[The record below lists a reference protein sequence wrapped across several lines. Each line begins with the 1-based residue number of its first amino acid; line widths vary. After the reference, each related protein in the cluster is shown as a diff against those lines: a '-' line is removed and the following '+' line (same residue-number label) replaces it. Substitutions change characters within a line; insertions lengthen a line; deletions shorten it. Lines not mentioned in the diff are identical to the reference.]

1 MAILFLSICQ
11 KVVFY
16 YIICNCEPY
25 KSIIGDYFMSKKDI
39 ELSHDVKGNSKKNKK
54 KRRPISKFLT
64 VFMFVALALLI
75 LQMVRLN
82 LLPFKLIVLIS
93 AVFII
98 VALIVTLMMHFK
110 AKKFFSR
117 LLLGLISLCMC
128 VAFAYGNYFICK
140 TKDTFDVVTSLADK
154 RAITTSIIALKDS
167 NITSKADLKNKKIGT
182 IVEMDKEATKR
193 TLEAL
198 KKDEVKYSTSDYSN
212 LDDLVNALY
221 DGSVNAIC
229 LNEKYRDV
237 LHETEEYFTFNTIT
251 NVAYQNVHYVEKAAS
266 ENESDPV
273 RNITK
278 DAFTVLVSGN
288 DSYGSLQDSNTRSDA
303 NMLLTVNPKTG
314 TILMTSIP
322 RDYYVNL
329 VCPEGNENSCPEESK
344 DKLTHTGL
352 LGIKSTEKAIE
363 NALGIKINYNVRINF
378 SSVVNLVDALDGIDL
393 DIKEGEE
400 CDILYANMQS
410 GLSVGKHHV
419 DGETALAFARERHAY
434 LNGDNQRVKNQQ
446 KVFKAIFK
454 RIVSPKMITN
464 YGKFM
469 DALAVAFDTNISAD
483 EMSDFIKYELGSMPK
498 WKFES
503 YSISGDF
510 GSEFCYLAQTY
521 ASITYENEL
530 MNQIARDKINA
541 VLEGKSSDT
550 VKDTS
555 GSVQEPSADNVIHES
570 NDSSTDY
577 NYDYDYSYDPSYQES
592 YDTQDSSN
600 EDYSGSNSN
609 EGYDSYEE
617 PSYDDSNEGY

>member
-1 MAILFLSICQ
+1 
-11 KVVFY
+11 
-16 YIICNCEPY
+16 
-25 KSIIGDYFMSKKDI
+25 MSKKDI
-39 ELSHDVKGNSKKNKK
+39 ELSRDVKGNSKKNKK

-75 LQMVRLN
+75 LQMVCLN

-98 VALIVTLMMHFK
+98 LALIVTIMMNFK

-128 VAFAYGNYFICK
+128 VAFAYGNYFIYK

-182 IVEMDKEATKR
+182 VLKMDKEATKR

-329 VCPEGNENSCPEESK
+329 VCPEGDEKSCPEESK

-400 CDILYANMQS
+400 CDILYANMQP

-503 YSISGDF
+503 YSISGDS

-577 NYDYDYSYDPSYQES
+577 NYDYDYDYSYSYDPSYQES
-592 YDTQDSSN
+592 YDTQNSSN
-600 EDYSGSNSN
+600 EDYSNSN
-609 EGYDSYEE
+609 AGYDSYEE